1 MSVDKRFS
9 KKSGKPFALVIL
21 EDLTDSIEVG
31 VFGEAFAKSAPHIEA
46 GKLVSIT
53 ARLDARDEGTIR
65 LTANEIV
72 PLKKPA
78 ASTKPVHLH
87 LHWEGTSEGD
97 LLEIRDALLSSAG
110 MRPVIMNIERE
121 DGRRVRIIPAEQFRV
136 EWTPALE
143 QKLGRWVKS

>member
-1 MSVDKRFS
+1 
-9 KKSGKPFALVIL
+9 
-21 EDLTDSIEVG
+21 
-31 VFGEAFAKSAPHIEA
+31 
-46 GKLVSIT
+46 
-53 ARLDARDEGTIR
+53 
-65 LTANEIV
+65 
-72 PLKKPA
+72 
-78 ASTKPVHLH
+78 VHLH